1 MSNPESESV
10 LGSTGNSTRWT
21 RREYILSGL
30 RGGSSVATD
39 PVTQQSIDLAH
50 FQLEEFHSSP
60 RIINDWT
67 RESADKRTNFGGN
80 RNFHFQQLNSSKFPW
95 RVRLQLSL
103 SSTLRPCTATGL
115 SRISDHVPVSKSGG
129 PKLRKWYGAPDLLPK
144 DGNELEEDEAAEEDE
159 VRDAVLVTDGDNEIG
174 QMIILS
180 LIVKRVRVKTLVKD
194 KRVAMEAFGTYVES
208 MAGDTKDTAF
218 LKKALRGVRA
228 VICPTEGC
236 LYNIESWKGIQ
247 HVILLSQLSV
257 YRDSTGIQAVMNSN
271 ARKLAEQDEN
281 VVKSSGV
288 PYSIIRT
295 GLLKNTPG
303 GQQGFCF
310 EEYFKIL
317 CALISMLFLVKIGS
331 AAKGS
336 LSKEDA
342 AFICVKALDS
352 VPEKGLIFEV
362 VNGAEKVSDWKK
374 CFATLVDGSLE

>member
-1 MSNPESESV
+1 MA
-10 LGSTGNSTRWT
+10 GSASTLSFFNS
-21 RREYILSGL
+21 YSLYC
-30 RGGSSVATD
+30 
-39 PVTQQSIDLAH
+39 
-50 FQLEEFHSSP
+50 
-60 RIINDWT
+60 
-67 RESADKRTNFGGN
+67 N
-80 RNFHFQQLNSSKFPW
+80 RAFEN
-95 RVRLQLSL
+95 
-103 SSTLRPCTATGL
+103 LRPCSSFEKRFSFTCFSSKKKQL
-115 SRISDHVPVSKSGG
+115 SFMDQILD
-129 PKLRKWYGAPDLLPK
+129 YI
-144 DGNELEEDEAAEEDE
+144 EEEDG

-194 KRVAMEAFGTYVES
+194 KRVAMEAFGTYVE
-208 MAGDTKDTAF
+208 
-218 LKKALRGVRA
+218 
-228 VICPTEGC
+228 EGF

-295 GLLKNTPG
+295 GLLKNAPG

-310 EEYFKIL
+310 EE
-317 CALISMLFLVKIGS
+317 GS
-331 AAKGS
+331 AVKGS

-342 AFICVKALDS
+342 AFICVEALDS
-352 VPEKGLIFEV
+352 VPEKGLTFEV

-374 CFATLVDGSLE
+374 CFAMLMDGSVE

>member
-1 MSNPESESV
+1 MA
-10 LGSTGNSTRWT
+10 GSAST
-21 RREYILSGL
+21 LS
-30 RGGSSVATD
+30 
-39 PVTQQSIDLAH
+39 
-50 FQLEEFHSSP
+50 FF
-60 RIINDWT
+60 
-67 RESADKRTNFGGN
+67 
-80 RNFHFQQLNSSKFPW
+80 NSS
-95 RVRLQLSL
+95 SL
-103 SSTLRPCTATGL
+103 YCNRAFENLRPCSSFEKRFSFTCFSSKKKQL
-115 SRISDHVPVSKSGG
+115 SFMDQILDYIEGG

-310 EEYFKIL
+310 EE
-317 CALISMLFLVKIGS
+317 GS

-342 AFICVKALDS
+342 AFICVEALDS

-374 CFATLVDGSLE
+374 CFTTLADGSLE